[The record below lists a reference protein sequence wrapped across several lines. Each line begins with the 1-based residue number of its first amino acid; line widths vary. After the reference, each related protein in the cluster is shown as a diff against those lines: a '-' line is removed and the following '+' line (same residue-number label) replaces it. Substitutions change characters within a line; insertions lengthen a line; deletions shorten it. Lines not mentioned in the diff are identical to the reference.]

1 MNLKK
6 IFQHIFYAYLV
17 IYSIPLFLS
26 VFKHFF
32 SGNYV
37 QAVLNLVF
45 LLVIILVLL
54 DWYFSMK

>member
-1 MNLKK
+1 MNLKN
-6 IFQHIFYAYLV
+6 FFRRIFYAFLAV
-17 IYSIPLFLS
+17 YSIPLFLS

-54 DWYFSMK
+54 DWYFPMK